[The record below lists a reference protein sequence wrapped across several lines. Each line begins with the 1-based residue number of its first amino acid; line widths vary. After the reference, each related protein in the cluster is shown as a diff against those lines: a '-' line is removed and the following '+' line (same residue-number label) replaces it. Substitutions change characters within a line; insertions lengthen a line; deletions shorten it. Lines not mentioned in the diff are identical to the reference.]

1 MKKAVS
7 FTAFFL
13 ALLSFGGIGAAC
25 GKAGKTDYP
34 KIDTTSYNEQSIKNF
49 AEYKALGIG
58 APLSAVKSGKVAAAK
73 AYAEEESG
81 APGVSVPKLV
91 GIKENGLAE
100 AVEFIDDK
108 GETTEQK
115 LNVSVFSARKNF
127 SFVGYS
133 ISESPADI
141 FDITSYPF
149 IQSCS
154 YISEYGWFGGN
165 EYSSRSYVLD
175 NRTGKIFDMLN
186 IMREVIS
193 DEDKK
198 ALESVA
204 NARNEAFLAN
214 NAPERTLLPVFD
226 FKLRGY
232 YEENE
237 FAYVYLSMASFVGL
251 DNEDFF
257 EKYSGYYEIG
267 MKEEKLFL
275 KKVLTRK
282 KSFDFFGSEYI
293 EEPSS
298 YPQMENVIVDKYGN
312 LYSNIQIST
321 DGGNPYILNRSGEI
335 ASLEKYSD
343 QKRGKYLFKALN
355 GIVYSTVEGVTKRV
369 DPEGKIIDSDFVPPQ
384 DAKKNYGTKLLSAE
398 NSDYYFTADWILEFN
413 EETGVYEGVNALMI
427 YKFTF
432 GDDDTFTR
440 EDLILEKTDWT
451 PDASVDTVFKDGK
464 LYFRSDNSI
473 FYYDIYTGKKAEL
486 VSDYKFKTLTEGL
499 DGKLYFTGLAS
510 NLDDVYG
517 VINADDTVEIDI
529 KPVENNFEIIYVAP
543 LN

>member
-73 AYAEEESG
+73 AYAEEESV
-81 APGVSVPKLV
+81 APDVSVPKLV

-198 ALESVA
+198 VLSEVMLYPEKIGASIEKYRFREALGELMNLARLGNKYLADNEPWKLQKTDPARTEAVMYTALQIAGALAVLSGPFLPFASEKLARMLDIKVSGWDTVSEGGEIVPSGHRIGQA
-204 NARNEAFLAN
+204 ELLFEKIENAAVEAQLKKLNDAKLAN
-214 NAPERTLLPVFD
+214 IAAQKAAQPQKDAVLYDDFDKMDIRVGVVTEAEKVPKAKKLLRLTID
-226 FKLRGY
+226 T
-232 YEENE
+232 
-237 FAYVYLSMASFVGL
+237 GL
-251 DNEDFF
+251 D
-257 EKYSGYYEIG
+257 KRTVVSGIAESFSPEQVVGRRVCVLVNLAPREIKGITSNG
-267 MKEEKLFL
+267 MILM
-275 KKVLTRK
+275 T
-282 KSFDFFGSEYI
+282 EY
-293 EEPSS
+293 P
-298 YPQMENVIVDKYGN
+298 
-312 LYSNIQIST
+312 
-321 DGGNPYILNRSGEI
+321 DGR
-335 ASLEKYSD
+335 
-343 QKRGKYLFKALN
+343 
-355 GIVYSTVEGVTKRV
+355 
-369 DPEGKIIDSDFVPPQ
+369 
-384 DAKKNYGTKLLSAE
+384 
-398 NSDYYFTADWILEFN
+398 LEF
-413 EETGVYEGVNALMI
+413 VSPA
-427 YKFTF
+427 
-432 GDDDTFTR
+432 GDVPAGSK
-440 EDLILEKTDWT
+440 I
-451 PDASVDTVFKDGK
+451 S
-464 LYFRSDNSI
+464 
-473 FYYDIYTGKKAEL
+473 
-486 VSDYKFKTLTEGL
+486 
-499 DGKLYFTGLAS
+499 
-510 NLDDVYG
+510 
-517 VINADDTVEIDI
+517 
-529 KPVENNFEIIYVAP
+529 
-543 LN
+543 